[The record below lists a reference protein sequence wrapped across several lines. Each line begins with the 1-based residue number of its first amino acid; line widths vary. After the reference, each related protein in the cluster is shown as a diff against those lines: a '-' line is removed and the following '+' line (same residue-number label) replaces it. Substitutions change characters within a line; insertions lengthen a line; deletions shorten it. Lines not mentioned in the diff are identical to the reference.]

1 MKLLLRF
8 SPEIIK
14 QPIIS
19 ETVIETGVR
28 LDIERAKVDGASG
41 EIVIN
46 VPEGGCRSVVDFL
59 RKRGVDVTKLG
70 KNIVKD
76 DESCIHCG
84 ACVSVCPVD
93 AHQFQHDWSVK
104 LESSECVQCGACITA
119 CPMRVLKLPDV

>member
-28 LDIERAKVDGASG
+28 LDIERAKVDGATG

-46 VPEGGCRSVVDFL
+46 VPEAGCRSVVDFL

-76 DESCIHCG
+76 EDNCVHCG

-93 AHQFQHDWSVK
+93 AHKYQHDWSVK
-104 LESSECVQCGACITA
+104 LEGSECVQCGACITA
-119 CPMRVLKLPDV
+119 CPIGVLKLPEV

>member
-19 ETVIETGVR
+19 ETVIATGVR
-28 LDIERAKVDGASG
+28 LDIELARVDGSSG

-46 VPEGGCRSVVDFL
+46 VPEAGCRSVVDFL
-59 RKRGVDVTKLG
+59 RRRGVDVTKLG
-70 KNIVKD
+70 EIIVKD
-76 DESCIHCG
+76 EELCIHCG

-93 AHQFQHDWSVK
+93 AHAFQHDWSVK
-104 LESSECVQCGACITA
+104 LEKSECVQCGACVTA
-119 CPMRVLKLPDV
+119 CPIGILKLSGP